1 MASEGKKDKII
12 AAILAW
18 FLGIFGIHRFY
29 LGQTGM
35 GIGYLLG
42 TITIFGVFITG
53 IISFVDFVGLLIMPQ
68 ETFDRRYNPQLYY
81 GKDTYNTGALGMGTP
96 TTVNIADE
104 LHKLDILF
112 QRGIITFEEFEKRK
126 ARLLNS

>member
-1 MASEGKKDKII
+1 MANEGKKDKII

-42 TITIFGVFITG
+42 TITIVGAVITG

-68 ETFDRRYNPQLYY
+68 ETFDRRYNPQLYS
-81 GKDTYNTGALGMGTP
+81 G
-96 TTVNIADE
+96 
-104 LHKLDILF
+104 
-112 QRGIITFEEFEKRK
+112 
-126 ARLLNS
+126 